1 MSSYIIEGGHKLE
14 GTVKISGS
22 KNAALPI
29 LAATVLNVGKT
40 TLYNV
45 PNIQDT
51 QMMFKILETLGGKVE
66 KKNNKIII
74 DTSKINKFE
83 IPEELMHKMRSSVI
97 LAGALL
103 GRYKKA
109 IFSYPGGCDIGSRPI
124 DLHLRSFEKLG
135 INVVQNYGNIICD
148 AEKIKGEK
156 IDLDFPSVGA
166 TENAI
171 LASVLA
177 EGTTTITNAAREPE
191 IIDLQNFL
199 NKMGAKVIGAG
210 TNEILITGVKKL
222 KDISYNIMPDRIE
235 TGTFLCL
242 AVATKGNLIL
252 ENTNAEHITPVI
264 TKLQEAECKI
274 EIEKNKIK
282 INSNKK
288 IKALDIKTMPY
299 PGFPTDMQSV
309 FSAMLTT
316 AKGTSII
323 VENIF
328 ENRFKYTQ
336 ELNKMGAKITV
347 EGKSAIIRGVRK
359 LYGANVKATDLRGG
373 AALVLAGLSA
383 KGVTKVDDIEY
394 ILRGYENFDK
404 KLRNINADIQMIDDK
419 Y

>member
-22 KNAALPI
+22 KNSALPI
-29 LAATVLNVGKT
+29 IAATILNAGKT

-51 QMMFKILETLGGKVE
+51 QMMYKILETLGAKIE
-66 KKNNKIII
+66 KKNGKIKI
-74 DTSKINKFE
+74 DTSKIEKFE
-83 IPEELMHKMRSSVI
+83 IPPELMHKMRSSVI

-124 DLHLRSFEKLG
+124 DLHLKSFEKLG
-135 INVVQNYGNIICD
+135 IQVNQNHGNIECN

-171 LASVLA
+171 LASILA
-177 EGTTTITNAAREPE
+177 EGTTIITNAAREPE

-199 NKMGAKVIGAG
+199 NKMGAKIVGAG
-210 TNEILITGVKKL
+210 TDEIQIEGVKKL

-235 TGTFLCL
+235 TGSFLCF
-242 AVATKGNLIL
+242 AAATKGNIIL
-252 ENTNAEHITPVI
+252 ENVNATHITPI
-264 TKLQEAECKI
+264 ISKLEEAECKI
-274 EIEKNKIK
+274 ETSKNKIK
-282 INSNKK
+282 IIAPKK
-288 IKALDIKTMPY
+288 LKAIDIKTMPY
-299 PGFPTDMQSV
+299 PGFPTDLQSV
-309 FSAMLTT
+309 FASMLTI

-328 ENRFKYTQ
+328 ENRYKYTQ

-347 EGKSAIIRGVRK
+347 EGKSAIIRGTRK
-359 LYGANVKATDLRGG
+359 LYGADVKATDLRGG
-373 AALVLAGLSA
+373 AALVLAGLIA
-383 KGVTKVDDIEY
+383 KGKTQVDDIEY
-394 ILRGYENFDK
+394 ILRGYE
-404 KLRNINADIQMIDDK
+404 KLDYKLQNLGANINVE
-419 Y
+419 

>member
-177 EGTTTITNAAREPE
+177 EGTTTITNSAREPE

-199 NKMGAKVIGAG
+199 NKMGAKIIGAG
-210 TNEILITGVKKL
+210 TNEIQITGVKKL

-359 LYGANVKATDLRGG
+359 IYGANVKATDLRGG

-383 KGVTKVDDIEY
+383 KGVTKVENIEY

-404 KLRNINADIQMIDDK
+404 KLRNINANIQMIND
-419 Y
+419 

>member
-1 MSSYIIEGGHKLE
+1 MASYIIKGGEKLE
-14 GTVKISGS
+14 GIVKISGS

-177 EGTTTITNAAREPE
+177 EGITTITNAAREPE

-199 NKMGAKVIGAG
+199 NKMGAKIIGAG
-210 TNEILITGVKKL
+210 TNEIQITGVKKL

-264 TKLQEAECKI
+264 TKLQEADCKI

-404 KLRNINADIQMIDDK
+404 KLRNINADIQIIDDK